1 MNIPFRSFTDTIR
14 DMSSAITASAGKLI
28 DLSTGSVL
36 RAIIEANA
44 SIVLWIQWLI
54 LLMLRTTRGATS
66 AAEDLDSWMADFSLA
81 RLSARPATGMATF
94 SRLSAT
100 LTSRVPAGT
109 VVKTQDGSVSF
120 VVVEDPANSGWNAD
134 LGAYLLNIGVL
145 SLRVPIRAATLGEA
159 GNVLPNTIALIASAL
174 PGVDLVNNDVA
185 TSGGGNPET
194 DEEFR
199 KRFQNFFASRSKA
212 TAEAIGYAVS
222 QVQRGLSYVI
232 RENVDA
238 IGRPKIGNILV
249 VVEDG
254 SGALSNTLNKS
265 LATAIEGV
273 RPVGTVIVL
282 QPPQIIWV
290 DTDITLQLIPEG
302 ILSAVQANVAAGVR
316 SYINAVP
323 IGGILSVSRIIQL
336 IYQIESNIESIS
348 EIRVNGQVG
357 NLQAPATSS
366 FKSRNIYYN

>member
-145 SLRVPIRAATLGEA
+145 SLRVPIRAATLGQA